1 MISNKVTHVIT
12 TIELGGAEKQ
22 LLILARNQIMQG
34 LKVEVFYLKGK
45 PELKTKFEDL
55 GVKVN
60 SLLVGKPFIL
70 QVTKFRKFIRNNECL
85 VHTHLPQ
92 AELVAS
98 LACKKKNFIISRHN
112 FEPFWPNKPKLVSVL
127 LSRFITSRAARGIAI
142 SNAIKNYLLAAKE
155 ISKEFQVSVVYYGFE
170 HEVDNLSDSNKLT
183 NEMLNS
189 TKNFKLGS
197 IGRLVPGKNYPTML
211 KAVAKIVD
219 VYPTVKFFIVGGGSS
234 KQALIKVCK
243 DLKIE
248 SNVIWLGRTEH
259 ISEFLS
265 KIDLFIFA
273 SKGEGFGLVLLE
285 AMLANKPILAA
296 NNSAVPEVL
305 GLNYKGLFS
314 TNDHKL
320 LSDKIIEVMNDKVKS
335 DLLISEYKDQIK
347 FFDPA
352 DMADNVLNV
361 YKVAGFLNMFI
372 ERN

>member
-1 MISNKVTHVIT
+1 MNQKKIIHLIT
-12 TIELGGAEKQ
+12 TIEFGGAEKQ
-22 LLILARNQIMQG
+22 LLILVRNQIKQG
-34 LKVEVFYLKGK
+34 LNVEVFYLKGK
-45 PELKTKFEDL
+45 PELKTKFEDV

-60 SLLVGKPFIL
+60 SLLVDQPFIF
-70 QVTKFRKFIRNNECL
+70 QVTKFREFIRNNECP

-98 LACKKKNFIISRHN
+98 LACEKKKFIISRHN

-127 LSRFITSRAARGIAI
+127 LSRFVTSRAAGGIAI

-170 HEVDNLSDSNKLT
+170 HKVEDLSDSNKLT
-183 NEMLNS
+183 NEILNS
-189 TKNFKLGS
+189 TKNFKLGT

-211 KAVAKIVD
+211 EAVKKIVGVD
-219 VYPTVKFFIVGGGSS
+219 PNVKFFIVGGGSND
-234 KQALIKVCK
+234 QELIKLCK

-248 SNVIWLGRTEH
+248 NNVIWLGRTEH
-259 ISEFLS
+259 IREFLS
-265 KIDLFIFA
+265 KIDLFVFA

-320 LSDKIIEVMNDKVKS
+320 LSDKVLELINDQAKVDS
-335 DLLISEYKDQIK
+335 LVSEYKEQIK
-347 FFDPA
+347 LFDPV
-352 DMADNVLNV
+352 DMADNVLKV
-361 YKVAGFLNMFI
+361 YKAAGF
-372 ERN
+372 

>member
-1 MISNKVTHVIT
+1 VNHKKIIHLIT
-12 TIELGGAEKQ
+12 TIEFGGAEKQ
-22 LLILARNQIMQG
+22 LLILARNQIKQG
-34 LKVEVFYLKGK
+34 LNVEVFYLKGK
-45 PELKTKFEDL
+45 PELKTKFEEA

-60 SLLVGKPFIL
+60 SLLVDRPFIL
-70 QVTKFRKFIRNNECL
+70 QVTKFRKFIRNNECP

-98 LACKKKNFIISRHN
+98 LACKRKKFIISRHN
-112 FEPFWPNKPKLVSVL
+112 FEPFWPNKPKLASVL
-127 LSRFITSRAARGIAI
+127 LSRFVTSRAAVGIAI

-155 ISKEFQVSVVYYGFE
+155 IRKGFHISTVYYGFE
-170 HEVDNLSDSNKLT
+170 HEVDDLSDLNKLT

-189 TKNFKLGS
+189 TKNFKLGT

-211 KAVAKIVD
+211 EAVAKIVD
-219 VYPTVKFFIVGGGSS
+219 VDRNVKFFIVGEGSND
-234 KQALIKVCK
+234 QELIKLCK

-248 SNVIWLGRTEH
+248 NNVIWVGRTEH
-259 ISEFLS
+259 IKEFLS

-314 TNDHKL
+314 TNDYKL
-320 LSDKIIEVMNDKVKS
+320 LSDKIIELMNDQAKS
-335 DLLISEYKDQIK
+335 DSLVSEYKDQIK
-347 FFDPA
+347 LFDPVV
-352 DMADNVLNV
+352 MADNVSKV
-361 YKVAGFLNMFI
+361 YKAASF
-372 ERN
+372 

>member
-1 MISNKVTHVIT
+1 MISNKITHLIT
-12 TIELGGAEKQ
+12 TIEFGGAEKQ
-22 LLILARNQIMQG
+22 LLILARNQIKQG

-45 PELKTKFEDL
+45 PELKTKFEDV

-60 SLLVGKPFIL
+60 SLLVDQPFIF
-70 QVTKFRKFIRNNECL
+70 QVTKFRKFIRNNESP

-98 LACKKKNFIISRHN
+98 LACEKKKFIISRHN

-127 LSRFITSRAARGIAI
+127 LSRFVTSRAVGGIAI

-155 ISKEFQVSVVYYGFE
+155 ISKDFQVSVVYYGFE
-170 HEVDNLSDSNKLT
+170 HGVDDLSDSNELT
-183 NEMLNS
+183 GEILNS
-189 TKNFKLGS
+189 TKNFKLGT

-211 KAVAKIVD
+211 KAVAKITS

-234 KQALIKVCK
+234 DQVLIKMCK

-248 SNVIWLGRTEH
+248 NSVIWLGRTEH
-259 ISEFLS
+259 IREFLS

-314 TNDHKL
+314 TNDYKL
-320 LSDKIIEVMNDKVKS
+320 LSDKITELITDQAKS
-335 DLLISEYKDQIK
+335 DSLVSEYKDQIK
-347 FFDPA
+347 LFDPV

-361 YKVAGFLNMFI
+361 YNVVGF
-372 ERN
+372 

>member
-1 MISNKVTHVIT
+1 MNQKKIIHLIT
-12 TIELGGAEKQ
+12 TIEFGGAEKQ
-22 LLILARNQIMQG
+22 LLILARNQIKQG
-34 LKVEVFYLKGK
+34 LNVEVFYLKGK
-45 PELKTKFEDL
+45 PELKTKFEDV

-60 SLLVGKPFIL
+60 SLLVDRPFIF
-70 QVTKFRKFIRNNECL
+70 QVTKFRKFIRNNEYP

-98 LACKKKNFIISRHN
+98 LACEKKKFIISRHN

-127 LSRFITSRAARGIAI
+127 LSRFVTSRAAGGIAI
-142 SNAIKNYLLAAKE
+142 SNAIKNYLLEAKE
-155 ISKEFQVSVVYYGFE
+155 ISKEFQVRTVYYGFE
-170 HEVDNLSDSNKLT
+170 HEVDDLSDSNKLA
-183 NEMLNS
+183 NEILNS
-189 TKNFKLGS
+189 KKNFKLGT

-219 VYPTVKFFIVGGGSS
+219 IDPNVKFFIVGGGSS
-234 KQALIKVCK
+234 EQALIKVCI

-248 SNVIWLGRTEH
+248 NNVIWVGRTEH
-259 ISEFLS
+259 IREFFS

-314 TNDHKL
+314 TNDYKL
-320 LSDKIIEVMNDKVKS
+320 LSDKIIELMNDHTKS
-335 DLLISEYKDQIK
+335 ESLVLEYKKQIK
-347 FFDPA
+347 LFNPV
-352 DMADNVLNV
+352 DMADNVSKV
-361 YKVAGFLNMFI
+361 YKIAGF
-372 ERN
+372 

>member
-1 MISNKVTHVIT
+1 MISKKLIHLVT
-12 TIELGGAEKQ
+12 TIEFGGAEKQ
-22 LLILARNQIMQG
+22 LLILARNQVKQG

-60 SLLVGKPFIL
+60 SLLADRPFIF
-70 QVTKFRKFIRNNECL
+70 QVTKFRKFISSNESP
-85 VHTHLPQ
+85 VHAHLPQ

-112 FEPFWPNKPKLVSVL
+112 FEPFWPNKPKLFSVL
-127 LSRFITSRAARGIAI
+127 LSRFVTSRAAGGIAI
-142 SNAIKNYLLAAKE
+142 SNAIKNYLLGARE
-155 ISKEFQVSVVYYGFE
+155 ISKKFQVSTVYYGFE
-170 HEVDNLSDSNKLT
+170 HEVDDLYDSNKLT

-189 TKNFKLGS
+189 TKNFKLGT

-211 KAVAKIVD
+211 KAIAKIVD
-219 VYPTVKFFIVGGGSS
+219 VDPNVKFFIVGRGSS
-234 KQALIKVCK
+234 EQVLIKLCK

-248 SNVIWLGRTEH
+248 NNVIWVGRTEH
-259 ISEFLS
+259 IREFLS

-296 NNSAVPEVL
+296 KNSAIPEVL
-305 GLNYKGLFS
+305 GVNYKGLFS

-320 LSDKIIEVMNDKVKS
+320 LSDKIIELMNDHTKS
-335 DLLISEYKDQIK
+335 ESLALEYKNQINL
-347 FFDPA
+347 FDPIV
-352 DMADNVLNV
+352 MTDNVLKV
-361 YKVAGFLNMFI
+361 YKSAGF
-372 ERN
+372 